1 MATLDQ
7 LKAALI
13 NADKAGD
20 TAAAQALAAEIR
32 RQQTAAPTQPVAT
45 TPQPEQPGFLAR
57 AADIVTGNLR
67 ETEQTQTLPDWTEMP
82 EMNDIFSM
90 AGWKTGLGTLMSSP
104 DEAVQVIQANFPGV
118 QIGKD
123 EKGNYLLTSQNGQTY
138 ALKPGFRIGD
148 IPRAGAA
155 IAAFTPAGRATSMLG
170 AGAASAGTQAV
181 IEGTQA
187 AAGGEFSPRE
197 VMTSGVLG
205 AAVPAVTQMVGRM
218 RQPLAQATGQA
229 DTPIMMQGVQAA
241 DNVPPT
247 VAETDNVASAAPAI
261 SPSQSYA
268 QSPQPIVAAPSVM
281 APPAQQVTRE
291 QFGEIANKAAK
302 GGIGSQKAK
311 EDLARL
317 AQINPEVK
325 KAAEEVGIDLP
336 IDLMSDSR
344 LLTEQV
350 ALSRYIKG
358 SPQSVEWKSFIEGA
372 RTKADD
378 VMAKIDASPDIAS
391 VSESVR
397 QALGK
402 TRTELE
408 TASRKIYDAVDAA
421 VPKQSKVNLG
431 RTQQT
436 ISEVISEVGEANL
449 TGAERRLYQ
458 LASDPN
464 TTYGALLREKSM
476 IGKALQSADSA
487 NPYGSVETATLKRL
501 YGALADD
508 QLEVVGAVAGQE
520 ARDNLRYA
528 NQLVAKRKGL
538 EQRIVNAYGKE
549 GEGSIASKLT
559 SAIRT
564 GSKGDITQLNKV
576 IKTVPEPLR
585 KEALTSAMMAQARTP
600 RGDFSFG
607 AFESM
612 YQGLR
617 KNGPVYAAIEKE
629 IGKESAELLR
639 SLYVVSKRIN
649 IAESAISKT
658 GSDTAATL
666 MNQYAAQ
673 GFIGKL
679 LEGTVGRAAVSGAPV
694 IRKVPIIGAD
704 LAEAAV
710 KATTTN
716 KPEQIIAASKFITSP
731 DFASLV
737 EDIAKRGAEKA
748 AQSNNVRKV
757 ATSPQFAAWANR
769 AGLPRGIRVREQ
781 WIRDS
786 ILASKQFNQEQE

>member
-1 MATLDQ
+1 MSRFGGIPIEQ
-7 LKAALI
+7 E
-13 NADKAGD
+13 
-20 TAAAQALAAEIR
+20 AAAPAAGR
-32 RQQTAAPTQPVAT
+32 FGGVPVDAE
-45 TPQPEQPGFLAR
+45 PVEQPGIFAR

-67 ETEQTQTLPDWTEMP
+67 ETEATQTLPDWTEMP

-118 QIGKD
+118 QVGKD
-123 EKGNYLLTSQNGQTY
+123 EKGNYLITSQNGQTY

-148 IPRAGAA
+148 IPRAGASL
-155 IAAFTPAGRATSMLG
+155 AAFTPAGRATSILG
-170 AGAASAGTQAV
+170 AGAAGAGTQAV

-187 AAGGEFSPRE
+187 ATGGEFSPSE
-197 VMTSGVLG
+197 VVTSGVLG
-205 AAVPAVTQMVGRM
+205 AAMPAVTQLVGKM
-218 RQPLAQATGQA
+218 RQPIAQATGQV

-247 VAETDNVASAAPAI
+247 VAATAPTVAPAAPR
-261 SPSQSYA
+261 P
-268 QSPQPIVAAPSVM
+268 AAE
-281 APPAQQVTRE
+281 VTRE
-291 QFGEIANKAAK
+291 QFGEIANNAAK

-317 AQINPEVK
+317 AQINPEAK
-325 KAAEEVGIDLP
+325 KAAEAVGIDLP
-336 IDLMSDSR
+336 LDLMSDSR

-358 SPQSVEWKSFIEGA
+358 SPQSAEWSNFIMSA
-372 RTKADD
+372 RSKADD

-397 QALGK
+397 QSLGK

-408 TASRKIYDAVDAA
+408 TAARKIYDAVDSA
-421 VPKQSKVNLG
+421 VPKQSNVNLES
-431 RTQQT
+431 TQQT
-436 ISEVISEVGEANL
+436 ISKVISEVGESNL
-449 TGAERRLYQ
+449 TSAEKRLYK

-508 QLEVVGAVAGQE
+508 QLENVGAIAGKE

-564 GSKGDITQLNKV
+564 GSKGDIAQLNKV
-576 IKTVPEPLR
+576 MKTVPEPLR

-617 KNGPVYAAIEKE
+617 KNGPIYASIEKE

-649 IAESAISKT
+649 IAEAAISKT

-679 LEGTVGRAAVSGAPV
+679 LEGTAGRAAVSGAPV
-694 IRKVPIIGAD
+694 IRKVPLVGAD

-748 AQSNNVRKV
+748 AQSGGLRKV
-757 ATSPQFAAWANR
+757 AVSPQFAAYANR
-769 AGLPRGIRVREQ
+769 VGLARGIRGREE
-781 WIRDS
+781 WLRS
-786 ILASKQFNQEQE
+786 AILASSQFQPEKE

>member
-13 NADKAGD
+13 NADKSGD

-32 RQQTAAPTQPVAT
+32 RQQSSMPEQQVAT
-45 TPQPEQPGFLAR
+45 PTAEQPEQPGLLAR
-57 AADIVTGNLR
+57 AADVVTGNLR
-67 ETEQTQTLPDWTEMP
+67 ETEQTQTLPSYYDMP
-82 EMNDIFSM
+82 EMNDIFSI
-90 AGWKTGLGTLMSSP
+90 AGWKTGLGTLFSSP
-104 DEAVQVIQANFPGV
+104 EEAVQVIKANAPNV
-118 QIGKD
+118 QVSQD
-123 EKGNYLLTSQNGQTY
+123 EKGNYILVSAKDGKPYVIQPGIEPGDVVKMGAGIGAFLTGGNVLGATK
-138 ALKPGFRIGD
+138 ALGPVAGGLIE
-148 IPRAGAA
+148 GAA
-155 IAAFTPAGRATSMLG
+155 
-170 AGAASAGTQAV
+170 TQAA

-187 AAGGEFSPRE
+187 ATGGEFNPRE
-197 VMTSGVLG
+197 VVTSGVLG
-205 AAVPAVTQMVGRM
+205 AAMPAVSKLVQNI
-218 RQPLAQATGQA
+218 RQPIAQAAGQA
-229 DTPIMMQGVQAA
+229 DTPIMMQGVQSA

-247 VAETDNVASAAPAI
+247 VAAPAPTVAPAAPL
-261 SPSQSYA
+261 PSA
-268 QSPQPIVAAPSVM
+268 E
-281 APPAQQVTRE
+281 VTRE
-291 QFGEIANKAAK
+291 QFGKIANKAAK

-317 AQINPEVK
+317 AQINPEAK
-325 KAAEEVGIDLP
+325 KAAETVGIDLP
-336 IDLMSDSR
+336 LDLMSDSR

-358 SPQSVEWKSFIEGA
+358 SPQSTEWSNFIMSA
-372 RTKADD
+372 RSKADD
-378 VMAKIDASPDIAS
+378 VMSKIDASPDIAS

-397 QALGK
+397 QSLGK

-408 TASRKIYDAVDAA
+408 TAARKIYDAVDSA
-421 VPKQSKVNLG
+421 VPKQSNVNLE

-449 TGAERRLYQ
+449 TSAEKRLYQ

-501 YGALADD
+501 YGSLADD
-508 QLEVVGAVAGQE
+508 QLENVGAIAGKE

-538 EQRIVNAYGKE
+538 EQRIVNAFGKE

-564 GSKGDITQLNKV
+564 GSKGDIAQLNKV

-585 KEALTSAMMAQARTP
+585 KEALTSAMMAQARTA

-617 KNGPVYAAIEKE
+617 KNGPVYASIEKE

-649 IAESAISKT
+649 TAENAISKT

-679 LEGTVGRAAVSGAPV
+679 LEGTAGRAAVSGAPV
-694 IRKVPIIGAD
+694 IRKVPIVGAD

-716 KPEQIIAASKFITSP
+716 KPETVIAASKFITSP

-737 EDIAKRGAEKA
+737 DDITKRGAEKA
-748 AQSNNVRKV
+748 AQSGGLRKV
-757 ATSPQFAAWANR
+757 AVSPQFAAYANR
-769 AGLPRGIRVREQ
+769 IGLPRGIRGREE
-781 WIRDS
+781 WLRS
-786 ILASKQFNQEQE
+786 AILASRQSQQEQE

>member
-7 LKAALI
+7 LKQALI

-20 TAAAQALAAEIR
+20 TAAAQKLAAAIKQ
-32 RQQTAAPTQPVAT
+32 QQTATPAQPAAPTS
-45 TPQPEQPGFLAR
+45 QPEQPGFLAR
-57 AADIVTGNLR
+57 AADVVTGNLR

-104 DEAVQVIQANFPGV
+104 DEAVKVIQANFPGV
-118 QIGKD
+118 QIGQD

-138 ALKPGFRIGD
+138 AVKPGFRIGD
-148 IPRAGAA
+148 IPRAAA
-155 IAAFTPAGRATSMLG
+155 GLAAFTPAGRATSILG
-170 AGAASAGTQAV
+170 AGAAAAGTQAA

-187 AAGGEFSPRE
+187 ATGGTFNTAD
-197 VMTSGVLG
+197 VVTSGVLG
-205 AAVPAVTQMVGRM
+205 AAMPAGTNLVKNS
-218 RQPLAQATGQA
+218 RQPIAQAAGQA
-229 DTPIMMQGVQAA
+229 DTPIMMQGV
-241 DNVPPT
+241 DNMPPVSPKAPT
-247 VAETDNVASAAPAI
+247 VAPKATAPTQAT
-261 SPSQSYA
+261 
-268 QSPQPIVAAPSVM
+268 
-281 APPAQQVTRE
+281 PAVTRE
-291 QFGEIANKAAK
+291 QFGELANKAAK

-311 EDLARL
+311 EELARL
-317 AQINPEVK
+317 AQINPEAK
-325 KAAEEVGIDLP
+325 KAAEAVGIDLP

-358 SPQSVEWKSFIEGA
+358 SPQSTEWKTFIEGA
-372 RTKADD
+372 RSKADE
-378 VMAKIDASPDIAS
+378 VLAKIDASPDIAS
-391 VSESVR
+391 VSESVK
-397 QALGK
+397 QSLGK
-402 TRTELE
+402 TRTDLD
-408 TASRKIYDAVDAA
+408 TAARKIYDAVDAA
-421 VPKQSKVNLG
+421 VPKQANVNLV

-436 ISEVISEVGEANL
+436 ISDVISEVGKANL
-449 TGAERRLYQ
+449 TAAEKRLYK

-464 TTYGALLREKSM
+464 TTYGALLREKSQ

-508 QLEVVGAVAGQE
+508 QLESVGAIAGQE

-528 NQLVAKRKGL
+528 NQLTAKRKGL
-538 EQRIVNAYGKE
+538 EQRIINAFGKE

-564 GSKGDITQLNKV
+564 GAKGDITQLNKL
-576 IKTVPEPLR
+576 IKTIPPELR
-585 KEALTSAMMAQARTP
+585 KETLASAMMAQARTP

-617 KNGPVYAAIEKE
+617 KNGPVYATIEKE

-649 IAESAISKT
+649 TAENAISKT

-666 MNQYAAQ
+666 INQYAAQ
-673 GFIGKL
+673 GLVGKI
-679 LEGTVGRAAVSGAPV
+679 LEGTVGRGAVSASPV
-694 IRKVPIIGAD
+694 IRKVPIVGAD
-704 LAEAAV
+704 LAQAAV
-710 KATTTN
+710 NAATTN
-716 KPEQIIAASKFITSP
+716 KQESVIAASKFITSP
-731 DFASLV
+731 DFAQLV
-737 EDIAKRGAEKA
+737 EDVAKRGAEKA
-748 AQSNNVRKV
+748 AQSSAVRKV
-757 ATSPQFAAWANR
+757 AVSPQFATWANR
-769 AGLPRGIRVREQ
+769 AGLPRGIRVREE
-781 WIRDS
+781 WIRS
-786 ILASKQFNQEQE
+786 AILAAQQNNPEQK

>member
-1 MATLDQ
+1 MSRFGGIPIEQEQTSAPS
-7 LKAALI
+7 
-13 NADKAGD
+13 NRFGGVPVD
-20 TAAAQALAAEIR
+20 TA
-32 RQQTAAPTQPVAT
+32 
-45 TPQPEQPGFLAR
+45 QPEQPGLLAR

-67 ETEQTQTLPDWTEMP
+67 ETEATRTLPDWTEMP

-155 IAAFTPAGRATSMLG
+155 IAAFTPAGRATSVLG
-170 AGAASAGTQAV
+170 AGAASAGTQAA
-181 IEGTQA
+181 IEASQA
-187 AAGGEFSPRE
+187 ATGGTFSPVE
-197 VMTSGVLG
+197 VATSGLVG
-205 AAVPAVTQMVGRM
+205 AAVPAVTQLVRNI
-218 RQPLAQATGQA
+218 RQPLQQAAGQA

-247 VAETDNVASAAPAI
+247 VAAPATT
-261 SPSQSYA
+261 
-268 QSPQPIVAAPSVM
+268 AAATATPTH
-281 APPAQQVTRE
+281 QVTRE

-336 IDLMSDSR
+336 LDLMSDSR

-358 SPQSVEWKSFIEGA
+358 SPQSTEWKTFIEGA
-372 RTKADD
+372 RSKADD
-378 VMAKIDASPDIAS
+378 VMAKMDASPDIAS

-397 QALGK
+397 QSLGK

-408 TASRKIYDAVDAA
+408 TAARKIYDAVDAA

-436 ISEVISEVGEANL
+436 ISEVISEVGESNL
-449 TGAERRLYQ
+449 TAAEKRLYK

-549 GEGSIASKLT
+549 GEGSLASKLT

-576 IKTVPEPLR
+576 IKTVPESLR

-617 KNGPVYAAIEKE
+617 KNGPVYAAVEKE

-649 IAESAISKT
+649 IAEAAISKT

-694 IRKVPIIGAD
+694 IRKVPLVGAD

-748 AQSNNVRKV
+748 AQSNNIRKV
-757 ATSPQFAAWANR
+757 AVSPQFAAWANR

-781 WIRDS
+781 WIRNA
-786 ILASKQFNQEQE
+786 ILASKQTNQEQE

>member
-1 MATLDQ
+1 MPYSITTKDGITLNNIPD
-7 LKAALI
+7 
-13 NADKAGD
+13 NVDPD
-20 TAAAQALAAEIR
+20 AAELRQRVADIR
-32 RQQTAAPTQPVAT
+32 AQRGMTPPAAPAPA
-45 TPQPEQPGFLAR
+45 PEQPGLLAR
-57 AADIVTGNLR
+57 AADMATGNLR

-82 EMNDIFSM
+82 EMNDIFSI

-118 QIGKD
+118 QVGQD

-148 IPRAGAA
+148 IPRAAA
-155 IAAFTPAGRATSMLG
+155 GLAAFTPAGRATSVLG
-170 AGAASAGTQAV
+170 AGAAAAGTQAA

-187 AAGGEFSPRE
+187 ATGGTFSPAD
-197 VMTSGVLG
+197 VATSGVLG
-205 AAVPAVTQMVGRM
+205 AAVPAVTQLVKNI

-247 VAETDNVASAAPAI
+247 AAAPAT
-261 SPSQSYA
+261 PAA
-268 QSPQPIVAAPSVM
+268 QKATPAAPE
-281 APPAQQVTRE
+281 VTRE
-291 QFGEIANKAAK
+291 QFGEVANKAAK

-311 EDLARL
+311 EELARM
-317 AQINPEVK
+317 AQINPEAK
-325 KAAEEVGIDLP
+325 RAAEAVGIDLP

-358 SPQSVEWKSFIEGA
+358 SPQSTEWKAFIEGA
-372 RTKADD
+372 RAKADD
-378 VMAKIDASPDIAS
+378 AMAKIDASPDIAS
-391 VSESVR
+391 VSESVK
-397 QALGK
+397 QSLGK
-402 TRTELE
+402 TRTDLD
-408 TASRKIYDAVDAA
+408 TAARKIYDAVDAA
-421 VPKQSKVNLG
+421 VPKQSNVNLV

-436 ISEVISEVGEANL
+436 ISDVISEVGEANL
-449 TGAERRLYQ
+449 TAAEKRLYK

-464 TTYGALLREKSM
+464 TTYGALLREKSQ

-508 QLEVVGAVAGQE
+508 QLESVGAVAGQE

-528 NQLVAKRKGL
+528 NQLTAKRKGL
-538 EQRIVNAYGKE
+538 EQRIVNAFGKE

-564 GSKGDITQLNKV
+564 GAKGDITQLNKL
-576 IKTVPEPLR
+576 IKTIPPELR
-585 KEALTSAMMAQARTP
+585 KETLASAMMAQARTP

-617 KNGPVYAAIEKE
+617 KNGPVYATIEKE
-629 IGKESAELLR
+629 IGKESAELIR

-649 IAESAISKT
+649 TAENAISKT

-666 MNQYAAQ
+666 INQYAAH
-673 GFIGKL
+673 GLIGKV
-679 LEGTVGRAAVSGAPV
+679 LEGTLGRATVSASPV
-694 IRKVPIIGAD
+694 IRKVPIVGAD
-704 LAEAAV
+704 LAQAAIN
-710 KATTTN
+710 ATNSN
-716 KPEQIIAASKFITSP
+716 KQDAIIATSKFITSP
-731 DFASLV
+731 EFTQLAADIV
-737 EDIAKRGAEKA
+737 EKGAEKA
-748 AQSNNVRKV
+748 ARSGAVRKV
-757 ATSPQFAAWANR
+757 ATSPKFAAWANR
-769 AGLPRGIRVREQ
+769 AGLPRGIRVREE
-781 WIRDS
+781 WIRS
-786 ILASKQFNQEQE
+786 AILAAQQNNPEQK

>member
-1 MATLDQ
+1 MSRFGGIPIEQ
-7 LKAALI
+7 E
-13 NADKAGD
+13 
-20 TAAAQALAAEIR
+20 AAAPAAGR
-32 RQQTAAPTQPVAT
+32 FGGVPVDAE
-45 TPQPEQPGFLAR
+45 PVEQPGIFAR

-67 ETEQTQTLPDWTEMP
+67 ETEQTQTMPDWTEMP

-104 DEAVQVIQANFPGV
+104 DEAVQVIKANYPNV
-118 QIGKD
+118 QVGKD
-123 EKGNYLLTSQNGQTY
+123 EKGNYLLTSQDGQTY
-138 ALKPGFRIGD
+138 SLKPGFRIGD
-148 IPRAGAA
+148 IPRAAA
-155 IAAFTPAGRATSMLG
+155 SLAAFTPAGRVTSIAG
-170 AGAASAGTQAV
+170 AGAAAAGTQAV
-181 IEGTQA
+181 IEGTQSA
-187 AAGGEFSPRE
+187 TGGEFNPTE
-197 VMTSGVLG
+197 VVTSGVLG
-205 AAVPAVTQMVGRM
+205 AAMPAVTKLVQNI
-218 RQPLAQATGQA
+218 RQPIAQAAGQA

-241 DNVPPT
+241 DSVPPT
-247 VAETDNVASAAPAI
+247 VAAPA
-261 SPSQSYA
+261 PT
-268 QSPQPIVAAPSVM
+268 VAPVAP
-281 APPAQQVTRE
+281 APRPPTEVTRE
-291 QFGEIANKAAK
+291 QFGEIATKAAK

-317 AQINPEVK
+317 AQINPEAK
-325 KAAEEVGIDLP
+325 KAAETVGIDLP
-336 IDLMSDSR
+336 LDLMSDSR

-358 SPQSVEWKSFIEGA
+358 SPQSTEWKTFIEGA
-372 RTKADD
+372 RSKADD

-397 QALGK
+397 QSLGK

-408 TASRKIYDAVDAA
+408 TAARKIYDAVDAA
-421 VPKQSKVNLG
+421 VPKQANVNLES
-431 RTQQT
+431 TQQT

-449 TGAERRLYQ
+449 TSAEKRLYK

-508 QLEVVGAVAGQE
+508 QLENVGAVAGKE

-564 GSKGDITQLNKV
+564 GSKGDIAQLNKV

-617 KNGPVYAAIEKE
+617 KNGPVYASIEKE

-649 IAESAISKT
+649 TAENAISKT

-666 MNQYAAQ
+666 INQYAAQ
-673 GFIGKL
+673 GLVGKI
-679 LEGTVGRAAVSGAPV
+679 LEGTAGRAAVSSAPV
-694 IRKVPIIGAD
+694 IRKVPIVGAD
-704 LAEAAV
+704 LAQAAIN
-710 KATTTN
+710 AATTN
-716 KPEQIIAASKFITSP
+716 KQESVIAASKFMTSP
-731 DFASLV
+731 DFAQLV
-737 EDIAKRGAEKA
+737 EDVAKRGAEKA

-757 ATSPQFAAWANR
+757 AISPSFAAYANR
-769 AGLPRGIRVREQ
+769 VGLPKGIRVREE
-781 WIRDS
+781 WIRS
-786 ILASKQFNQEQE
+786 AILAAPKPQSENK